1 MKDQPQIFVIDDN
14 PDILDN
20 IKLILENEGYEVR
33 AFISP
38 KNALELLLKGKEIPD
53 LITCDIKMAE
63 MSGYEF
69 YKRVNQYPVLNKI
82 PFVFLTALSKPEDVR
97 LGKMLGADEY
107 ITKPFKPA
115 NLLSTISGKIRRYR
129 KSRFV
134 RENLDD
140 ILSRS
145 NIVMKSSLPSDQKD
159 EVFLFFMKW
168 DEKEGPKLV
177 KYHPDRK
184 IDHNTLN
191 SVGSQLFQAF
201 NSVFNKEEL
210 KLEESEEILVPVRN
224 IDKTAYLNFF
234 RYQEK
239 ENERVFMLGTIA
251 PEISY
256 LHSLQIKKVLE
267 KIRLLI
273 IKGKN
278 WDIKEYWKKS
288 FDILI
293 EHSL

>member
-1 MKDQPQIFVIDDN
+1 MKDQPHIFVIEDN
-14 PDILDN
+14 PHILDN
-20 IKLILENEGYEVR
+20 VKLILENEGYEVK
-33 AFISP
+33 AFTSP
-38 KNALELLLKGKEIPD
+38 KNALETLLKGEKIPD

-63 MSGYEF
+63 MSGYDF
-69 YKRVNQYPVLNKI
+69 YKRINQYPILNKI
-82 PFVFLTALSKPEDVR
+82 PFIFLTALSKPEDVR

-115 NLLSTISGKIRRYR
+115 DLLSTVSGKIRRYR

-134 RENLDD
+134 GENLED
-140 ILSRS
+140 IFSRS
-145 NIVMKSSLPSDQKD
+145 NIGMTSSLPSDQKD

-184 IDHNTLN
+184 IDHSTLN
-191 SVGSQLFQAF
+191 NVGNQLFQAF

-210 KLEESEEILVPVRN
+210 QLGESEEILVPVKN
-224 IDKTAYLNFF
+224 IDRTAYLNFF
-234 RYQEK
+234 RYQE
-239 ENERVFMLGTIA
+239 NQNDRFVMLGTIA
-251 PEISY
+251 PEITY
-256 LHSLQIKKVLE
+256 LHSLQIKKVLKE
-267 KIRLLI
+267 IKLLI
-273 IKGKN
+273 TRGKN

-288 FDILI
+288 LDILI